1 MVIFQSYVHVYPR
14 VYVWTL
20 TQIQIFGTSTGFKSH
35 QLGKSHINP
44 MAGRFGR
51 KSHQRKKV
59 TSICQNYNGTAAVAR
74 CFQKAKIT
82 QNTAHIGA
90 SVYFFFTFWC
100 PHMTNHNGTLVS
112 NSVSPTKATHINMSE
127 LQWHSCRRRQGVAQR
142 PLPAPNRATETD
154 FLFLQLSR
162 NCYGPPFWHHCSL
175 SCQLHCWHT
184 QVRSKM
190 PLSIGAKCP
199 CPNGSR

>member
-1 MVIFQSYVHVYPR
+1 MNK
-14 VYVWTL
+14 
-20 TQIQIFGTSTGFKSH
+20 QINTSTGFKSH
-35 QLGKSHINP
+35 QLGNSHINP

-142 PLPAPNRATETD
+142 PLPAPNKATETD

-162 NCYGPPFWHHCSL
+162 IATV
-175 SCQLHCWHT
+175 LHSDTIFHY
-184 QVRSKM
+184 
-190 PLSIGAKCP
+190 LANSIADIPRFGAKCP
-199 CPNGSR
+199 CPSGQNAPVQMAADITFKNKKMHK